1 MSTPR
6 LHPEEA
12 LYLALIK
19 AHDLIDQLITSTLR
33 DYDISLGEYTLL
45 RIIDNAPGV
54 TASKAKS
61 RLRITGPSTSGIVS
75 SLEEKGLIIRTPDT
89 EDGRLLHLNLSGK
102 GRKELSK
109 IGESFRG
116 LIQQSTLRAE
126 TLSHITT
133 SLSSLTSSLSLH
145 A

>member
-19 AHDLIDQLITSTLR
+19 AHDLIDHMITATLK
-33 DYDISLGEYTLL
+33 DHDISLGEYTLL
-45 RIIDNAPGV
+45 RIIDNTPGV
-54 TASKAKS
+54 TASEAKG

-75 SLEEKGLIIRTPDT
+75 SLEEKDLIIRTPDA
-89 EDGRLLHLNLSGK
+89 DDSRRLHLSLSSS
-102 GRKELSK
+102 GRKELTK
-109 IGESFRG
+109 IGKSFSA
-116 LIQQSTLRAE
+116 LVQQSAMKEEALKSLTL
-126 TLSHITT
+126 